1 MNLRGRRRQIGA
13 SLLIA
18 SAVAGGW
25 WWWRHQ
31 PVPVAVDLLL
41 VDGAAWDPT
50 ARYSA
55 ELFLEEHPQSLIRLV
70 NLFNERHPE
79 KAGPPIIQLKKEG
92 VRFFLSTHPSPLLIP
107 NLKEF
112 SKGDALAINAAAVSM
127 QLIGRDDYLLRVVP
141 DLVQEQ
147 QAIARS
153 LQRLPGRRV
162 LVLMDTGNLAYA
174 RNGLSHFSKELRRLG
189 PWQVVARP
197 ISVRHFD
204 PQRDRALLEGDF
216 DALYVLAGT
225 FQPTIGNI
233 AQLFHQLQPRSA
245 ILLTP
250 WARSPLLVAH
260 SGPAAERIWL
270 TSPYPARR
278 QDPSMAAYLQRFQ
291 QRFGYSPNALAI
303 GTRQSIE
310 LLDQALASGA
320 RSPAE
325 VKRYLLS
332 KPEHRTSLGSIRFDR
347 SGDVQARFHVFPAA
361 ADQPPPQKRSPGR

>member
-1 MNLRGRRRQIGA
+1 
-13 SLLIA
+13 
-18 SAVAGGW
+18 
-25 WWWRHQ
+25 
-31 PVPVAVDLLL
+31 
-41 VDGAAWDPT
+41 
-50 ARYSA
+50 
-55 ELFLEEHPQSLIRLV
+55 
-70 NLFNERHPE
+70 
-79 KAGPPIIQLKKEG
+79 

-112 SKGDALAINAAAVSM
+112 SNGDALAINAAAVSM

-174 RNGLSHFSKELRRLG
+174 RNGLNHFSKELRRLG
-189 PWQVVARP
+189 PWQVVSRP
-197 ISVRHFD
+197 ISVRNFD
-204 PQRDRALLEGDF
+204 PQRDRALLEGNF

-225 FQPTIGNI
+225 FQPAIGNI
-233 AQLFHQLQPRSA
+233 AQLFHQLHPQAA

-278 QDPSMAAYLQRFQ
+278 QDPSMAAYLKRFQ

-310 LLDQALASGA
+310 LLDKALSSGA

-332 KPEHRTSLGSIRFDR
+332 KPEHRTSLGPIRFDR

-361 ADQPPPQKRSPGR
+361 ADQPP